1 MSKVSSGMSS
11 LFKIAENMA
20 KGVDQYVSEPV
31 KSSRLDKCNKCP
43 HLMKTR
49 QCAECYC
56 FVDMKTKYKQEK
68 CPIGKW
74 EAIAE

>member
-1 MSKVSSGMSS
+1 MSKVTKGVSS

-20 KGVDQYVSEPV
+20 KGVNQYVTEKV
-31 KSSRLDKCNKCP
+31 KSQRLEECNNCP
-43 HLMKTR
+43 SLLQTR

-74 EAIAE
+74 EAITE